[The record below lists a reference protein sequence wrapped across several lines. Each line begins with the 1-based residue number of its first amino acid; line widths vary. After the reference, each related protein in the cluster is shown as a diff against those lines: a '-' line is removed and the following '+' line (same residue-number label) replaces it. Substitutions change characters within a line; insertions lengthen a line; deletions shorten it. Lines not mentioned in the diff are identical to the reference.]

1 MNIEKYLIGHDIC
14 QKKVIP
20 VAEIPFREEVVAACA
35 TNQCGQYGTC
45 WTCPPGVGTFE
56 EPKARALAFENALV
70 FTCKYALE
78 DCFDYDG
85 MYAAGRLARK
95 TLFSIADAMRADGL
109 RFQAM
114 GCGSCDLCEKCTYPD
129 APCRFPDRALT
140 SVEANGIQVI
150 ELAKNIGI
158 NYNNGENTV
167 TYFSMILF

>member
-1 MNIEKYLIGHDIC
+1 
-14 QKKVIP
+14 
-20 VAEIPFREEVVAACA
+20 
-35 TNQCGQYGTC
+35 
-45 WTCPPGVGTFE
+45 
-56 EPKARALAFENALV
+56 
-70 FTCKYALE
+70 
-78 DCFDYDG
+78 
-85 MYAAGRLARK
+85 
-95 TLFSIADAMRADGL
+95 
-109 RFQAM
+109 FQAM